1 MLGFYNET
9 VNYKAVRIVISE
21 IPLTVSTMTRK
32 ELISTIT
39 TLVGRYI
46 DNFDSFDSN
55 PQIKINPDTLHVLLV
70 NGSDMYKSIEY
81 SDEVIEEAAA
91 AERSETED
99 ATDFQ
104 AERNPDFYAVKKLLR
119 CVTDNKVEPDE
130 AAIEVIADIYFDK

>member
-1 MLGFYNET
+1 MET
-9 VNYKAVRIVISE
+9 
-21 IPLTVSTMTRK
+21 PLTVSTMTRK
-32 ELISTIT
+32 DLISTIT

-91 AERSETED
+91 AERSETEE

-104 AERNPDFYAVKKLLR
+104 AERNPDFYAVKKLLH
-119 CVTDNKVEPDE
+119 CVADNKVEPDGE
-130 AAIEVIADIYFDK
+130 AIEAIADIYFGK